1 MRSNLS
7 LQKGF
12 TLIELL
18 VASGILGLMITGLIT
33 ILMQQQRQFNLT
45 SQGID
50 VDQTGRTAIDFI
62 SSQIRNLGA
71 RQGKNIAIQFFNG
84 GSDPD
89 ISPFDGSET
98 DCDDNSTKTGQNSPP
113 DCIKIFTW
121 DIADGQFFDF
131 DTTTGKTLTEW
142 PSSAESVLASLNGTK
157 IEINASTWFDA
168 DLISTDPE
176 EKALVGFWS
185 RGALCDPA
193 DPTGIACLTNPG
205 DCTECAAILRLTEGD
220 PSIFTTGPDDVIIQ
234 NFQISDFANIPDFF
248 NNFFKPKISSL
259 SSEMTLVKSQAFAIR
274 TTENA
279 LVLREDEEGEFVA
292 IAGGEIVVGSE
303 SFQVGP
309 GIVDLQFV
317 FNLQDSD
324 GGITKVG
331 MPFDDDEDVRQFP
344 DFTTVSSAG
353 SLPYNGDM
361 RGRQKDIRAV
371 EIYIVVRSRLTPQL
385 ISGGKLPV
393 KDIEAIGDVDL
404 RPTSHSSLG
413 EGFIYKIF
421 NTVVYVRNLGREEFG

>member
-71 RQGKNIAIQFFNG
+71 RQGKSVALQFFNG

-89 ISPFDGSET
+89 LVTF
-98 DCDDNSTKTGQNSPP
+98 CDDNSPKTGQNSPP

-121 DIADGQFFDF
+121 DIADGQFFD
-131 DTTTGKTLTEW
+131 TTTGKTLTEF
-142 PSSAESVLASLNGTK
+142 PSTPESVLASLNGSDE
-157 IEINASTWFDA
+157 IEIDVSNWFD
-168 DLISTDPE
+168 DGLISTDPG
-176 EKALVGFWS
+176 EKNLIGFWS

-205 DCTECAAILRLTEGD
+205 DCTECAAILRLEELN
-220 PSIFTTGPDDVIIQ
+220 TGTKRGKVITIADVISQ
-234 NFQISDFANIPDFF
+234 NFQTSDFTDLPDFF
-248 NNFFKPKISSL
+248 NSFFKPRISSL

-274 TTENA
+274 TTTHA
-279 LVLREDEEGEFVA
+279 LVIKEDEEGDFVD
-292 IAGGEIVVGSE
+292 IAGGEITVEGE
-303 SFQVGP
+303 GFQVGP

-317 FNLQDSD
+317 FNLQDPD

-361 RGRQKDIRAV
+361 RGRQKDIRAI

-385 ISGGKLPV
+385 ISGGKIPV
-393 KDIEAIGDVDL
+393 KDIQAIGDVSL

-421 NTVVYVRNLGREEFG
+421 NTLVYVRNLGREEFG

>member
-33 ILMQQQRQFNLT
+33 ILMHQQRQFNLT

-71 RQGKNIAIQFFNG
+71 RQGKSVALQFFNG

-89 ISPFDGSET
+89 LADL
-98 DCDDNSTKTGQNSPP
+98 CDDNSAKTGQNSPP

-121 DIADGQFFDF
+121 DIADGQFFD
-131 DTTTGKTLTEW
+131 TTTGKTLTKF
-142 PSSAESVLASLNGTK
+142 PSSPESVLASLSGTK
-157 IEINASTWFDA
+157 IEIDVSTWFDEG
-168 DLISTDPE
+168 LISTDPG

-234 NFQISDFANIPDFF
+234 NFQTSDFANIPDFF
-248 NNFFKPKISSL
+248 NNFFKPRISSL
-259 SSEMTLVKSQAFAIR
+259 PSEMTLVKSQAFAIR
-274 TTENA
+274 TTDNA
-279 LVLREDEEGEFVA
+279 LVLREDEEGNFGA
-292 IAGGEIVVGSE
+292 IAGGEITVDGE
-303 SFQVGP
+303 GFQVGP

-317 FNLQDSD
+317 FNLQDPD

-344 DFTTVSSAG
+344 DFTIVSSAG

-361 RGRQKDIRAV
+361 RGRQKDIRAI

-385 ISGGKLPV
+385 ISGGKIPV
-393 KDIEAIGDVDL
+393 KDIEAIGDVSL

-413 EGFIYKIF
+413 EGFIYRIF
-421 NTVVYVRNLGREEFG
+421 NTLVYVRNLGREEFG